1 MVTIMTTNTA
11 SKPASPAEPSFA
23 SRLRASA
30 RRRQS
35 LLCVGLDPLPER
47 LPDGV
52 GRGADGA
59 ATFCAAVV
67 DATLDLACAYKLN
80 LGFYLAFGRAG
91 IDALA
96 RVRAAIPTDVPAIL
110 DCKVG
115 DVDSTAA
122 AYARGWFDEFG
133 FDALTV
139 NPYLGEDSLAPFL
152 NYADRGVFVL
162 CKTSNPGSGDFQDL
176 AVRSRT
182 GEEATLSETVA
193 RRTADWQR
201 RYPATIGLV
210 VGATYPDQLATT
222 RRLCPDQPIL
232 LPGVGAQGGD
242 LEAAVRAGVDA
253 DGEGLL
259 ASASRSIIYASNGAD
274 FAEAARAAA
283 LATRE
288 AINRARTAKAAM
300 AAP

>member
-1 MVTIMTTNTA
+1 MVTIMTTGSPSN
-11 SKPASPAEPSFA
+11 PASSPATSFA
-23 SRLRASA
+23 ALLRAST

-47 LPDGV
+47 LPAGV
-52 GRGADGA
+52 GRGAEGA
-59 ATFCAAVV
+59 AAFCAAVV
-67 DATLDLACAYKLN
+67 DATLDLASAYKLN
-80 LGFYLAFGRAG
+80 LGFYLAFGQAG

-96 RVRAAIPTDVPAIL
+96 RVRAAIPADVPAIL

-152 NYADRGVFVL
+152 SYADRGVFVL
-162 CKTSNPGSGDFQDL
+162 CKTSNAGSGDFQDL
-176 AVRSRT
+176 AVRSPT
-182 GEEATLSETVA
+182 GDEATLFETVA
-193 RRTADWQR
+193 RRTAEWQR
-201 RYPATIGLV
+201 RYPATVGLV
-210 VGATYPDQLATT
+210 VGATYSDQLA
-222 RRLCPDQPIL
+222 RIRSICPTQPIL
-232 LPGVGAQGGD
+232 LPGIGAQRGD
-242 LEAAVRAGVDA
+242 LEAAVRAGVDS

-274 FAEAARAAA
+274 FTDAARKSA
-283 LATRE
+283 LAARD
-288 AINRARTAKAAM
+288 AINRARAAM
-300 AAP
+300 TAPAAP